1 MACSETPYERNI
13 MNENKKIS
21 KMDIVDKIVAAST
34 VAMYVGVGISCGIYL
49 HKTHLLNI
57 KAVTEHNDLLA
68 GALDQTIDL
77 VADSLKQ

>member
-1 MACSETPYERNI
+1 

-34 VAMYVGVGISCGIYL
+34 VAMYVGIGISCGIYL
-49 HKTHLLNI
+49 HKTHQLNI
-57 KAVTEHNDLLA
+57 KAVADQNDLLA

-77 VADSLKQ
+77 VGESLKK